1 MPPFGQPLDR
11 LPASPLPPAARADG
25 DGPGV
30 VSTGHE
36 PPMLP
41 TGFREIIGITQS
53 AESPTSRRHRAIDG
67 SARHVDSTPMVPR
80 QGHRDIVRTPARQGL
95 TAWRHAAATLD
106 YGDLDF
112 TRTSST
118 GLGRSDRRA
127 APVREGC
134 LPYSLGRR
142 NWHGTW
148 SGEPR
153 RLRLRCSRSH
163 IPGSPMH
170 PGGNHLTR
178 SGDGFSVIR
187 PLWSSGR
194 ISAPSRLEEA
204 YGCRPPRR

>member
-1 MPPFGQPLDR
+1 MPPPGQRLDR
-11 LPASPLPPAARADG
+11 LPACRLPPAARADG

-41 TGFREIIGITQS
+41 AGFREIIGITQS
-53 AESPTSRRHRAIDG
+53 AESPTSRRHRAIGG
-67 SARHVDSTPMVPR
+67 SARHVDSKPMAPR
-80 QGHRDIVRTPARQGL
+80 QGRRDIARAPARQGL
-95 TAWRHAAATLD
+95 TAWRYAAATLD

-127 APVREGC
+127 APLVREGC

-142 NWHGTW
+142 NYHGTW

-153 RLRLRCSRSH
+153 RLRLDVRALTFPDLRCTQAAT
-163 IPGSPMH
+163 I
-170 PGGNHLTR
+170 
-178 SGDGFSVIR
+178 
-187 PLWSSGR
+187 
-194 ISAPSRLEEA
+194 
-204 YGCRPPRR
+204 